1 MGRVSAE
8 TIRRLNEFIDSLPE
22 EARGKCALCNQTLTH
37 IVMQAEAQIE
47 AGTRA
52 ITRALAEKINETAAP
67 QDRVTPESLRQRVL
81 RVSGEREDSI
91 GAVRT
96 NSEPTPEQEPSPELS
111 RKIAE
116 AVAEQQQPHVAA
128 ISNGHFA
135 ISDDG
140 DNVYPVRDPELRKRE
155 HEITLIIFPHLLDP
169 IKALTTAPMG
179 PGELYALLPRY
190 THHLL
195 DRIDEAIAV
204 LVDIK
209 KAHTE
214 AEK

>member
-37 IVMQAEAQIE
+37 IVKQAEAQIE
-47 AGTRA
+47 AGTKA

-67 QDRVTPESLRQRVL
+67 QDRVTPDMLRDRV
-81 RVSGEREDSI
+81 RRTAGEKLPM
-91 GAVRT
+91 GAKRPLC
-96 NSEPTPEQEPSPELS
+96 EPTPEQEPSPELS